1 MKKIMCFGTFD
12 LLHPGHLNYL
22 QQAKKYGDYLIVV
35 LARDKT
41 KSKLN
46 KKTLFQEKERLKLI
60 QHLDLVDKAV
70 LGDLNDHFKII
81 HKHQP
86 DTLCL
91 GYDHKIK
98 IDNLINQLAKQG
110 LYPKIKRMKPHKK
123 HKYKSSKLKQIPCK
137 N

>member
-1 MKKIMCFGTFD
+1 MCFGTFD
-12 LLHPGHLNYL
+12 LLHPGHLSYL
-22 QQAKKYGDYLIVV
+22 QQAKKHGDYLIVV

-41 KSKLN
+41 KLKLS

-86 DTLCL
+86 DTICL

-98 IDNLINQLAKQG
+98 IDKLMNQLTKQG
-110 LYPKIKRMKPHKK
+110 LQPKVKRMKPHKK
-123 HKYKSSKLKQIPCK
+123 HKYKSSKLKTK
-137 N
+137 SSHKK

>member
-1 MKKIMCFGTFD
+1 MCFGTFD
-12 LLHPGHLNYL
+12 LLHPGHLSYL
-22 QQAKKYGDYLIVV
+22 QQAKTHGDYLIVV

-41 KSKLN
+41 KLKLN

-70 LGDLNDHFKII
+70 LGDLNDYFKII

-86 DTLCL
+86 DTICL

-98 IDNLINQLAKQG
+98 IDELMNQLFKFG
-110 LYPKIKRMKPHKK
+110 LQPQIKRMKPYKP
-123 HKYKSSKLKQIPCK
+123 HKYKSSKLKQVPCK
-137 N
+137 K